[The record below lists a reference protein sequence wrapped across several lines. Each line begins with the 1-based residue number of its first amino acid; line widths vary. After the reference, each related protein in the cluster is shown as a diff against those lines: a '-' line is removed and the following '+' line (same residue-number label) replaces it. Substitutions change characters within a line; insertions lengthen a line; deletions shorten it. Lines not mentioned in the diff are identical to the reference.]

1 MEDLN
6 EIHKLISSDIHQMR
20 EHSAVSDLLGALSKN
35 SIKGVAGHRD
45 GYFDSHVKIAQEA
58 FAHMYEAQ
66 FDKIRYMEMQKYFP
80 EALKYFER
88 RLEEIGK

>member
-20 EHSAVSDLLGALSKN
+20 EHSAVSDLLGALSEN

-66 FDKIRYMEMQKYFP
+66 FDRIRYMEMQKYFP